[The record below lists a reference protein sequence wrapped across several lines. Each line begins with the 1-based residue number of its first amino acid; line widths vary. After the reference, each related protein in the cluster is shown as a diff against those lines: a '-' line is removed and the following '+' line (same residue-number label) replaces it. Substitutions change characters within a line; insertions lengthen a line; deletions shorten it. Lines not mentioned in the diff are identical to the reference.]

1 MKYRTL
7 GKTGWKVSEISLG
20 TWQVG
25 GKWGSA
31 FDESLAESIINT
43 AIDEG
48 INFIDTADVYST
60 GKSESAVARI
70 VKSRTERIIV
80 ATKIGRRLN
89 PHNTDG
95 YSRTNLHRFVNE
107 ALANMNRETID
118 LVQLHCPPTEVYDRE
133 DVFAAMDELK
143 QDGKIRHYG
152 VSVETV
158 EEAMKAIQYPGVSTV
173 QIIFNLMRMK
183 PLEEFFPAAKKA
195 NVGVIVRVPLA
206 SGLLTG
212 KFAADSTFEEGDHR
226 HFNRNGEAFDKGET
240 FSGVPF
246 EQGLK
251 AVKRYKRLFGHEYL
265 VQHALKWILMH
276 EAVSCVIPGAS
287 SPEQVKSNVLAS
299 DLPALPQM
307 AMDDAKL
314 VYDELVKEHVHHL
327 W

>member
-7 GKTGWKVSEISLG
+7 GKTGYKISEISLG

-31 FDESLAESIINT
+31 FDEEVAETIIHK
-43 AIDEG
+43 AVDLG
-48 INFIDTADVYST
+48 INFIDTADVYSA
-60 GKSESAVARI
+60 GKSERTVSRI
-70 VKSRTERIIV
+70 VKSRMERVIV

-89 PHNTDG
+89 PHVADAYNKE
-95 YSRTNLHRFVNE
+95 NLRRFVDE
-107 ALANMNRETID
+107 TLGNMNRETID
-118 LVQLHCPPTEVYDRE
+118 LVRLHCPPSAVYDNE
-133 DVFAAMDELK
+133 EVFDILDGLK

-158 EEAMKAIQYPGVSTV
+158 EEAMKAISYPGVSTV

-183 PLEEFFPAAKKA
+183 PLEEFFPAAKAA
-195 NVGVIVRVPLA
+195 NVGIIVRVPLA

-212 KFAADSTFEEGDHR
+212 KFDENSSFEQEDHR
-226 HFNRNGEAFDKGET
+226 HFNRNGEVFDKGET

-246 EQGLK
+246 DVGLR
-251 AVKRYKRLFGHEYL
+251 AVRKYKRLFGEDYL
-265 VQHALKWILMH
+265 VQHALRWILMH

-287 SPEQVKSNVLAS
+287 RVEQVAANVLAS
-299 DLPALPQM
+299 DLPPFPQM
-307 AMDDAKL
+307 AMDDAAT
-314 VYDELVKEHVHHL
+314 VYNELLRNHVHHL

>member
-43 AIDEG
+43 AVDSG

-70 VKSRTERIIV
+70 IKSRTERVIV

-89 PHNTDG
+89 PHTADG
-95 YSRTNLHRFVNE
+95 YNRTNLHRFVNE
-107 ALANMNRETID
+107 ALANMNRESID
-118 LVQLHCPPTEVYDRE
+118 LVQLHCPPTEVYSRE
-133 DVFAAMDELK
+133 EVFAAMDELK
-143 QDGKIRHYG
+143 VDGKIRHYG

-158 EEAMKAIQYPGVSTV
+158 EEAMKAIEHPGVSTV

-183 PLEEFFPAAKKA
+183 PLEEFLPAAKAA

-212 KFAADSTFEEGDHR
+212 KFNEDSTFEEGDHR
-226 HFNRNGEAFDKGET
+226 NFNRNGEAFDKGET

-246 EQGLK
+246 DKGLE

-287 SPEQVKSNVLAS
+287 SAQQVTSNVLAS

-307 AMDDAKL
+307 AMDDAQL

>member
-7 GKTGWKVSEISLG
+7 GKTGYKISEISLG

-31 FDESLAESIINT
+31 FDEEVAETIIHK
-43 AIDEG
+43 AVDLG
-48 INFIDTADVYST
+48 INFIDTADVYSA
-60 GKSESAVARI
+60 GKSERTVSRI
-70 VKSRTERIIV
+70 VKSRMERVIV

-89 PHNTDG
+89 PHVADAYNKE
-95 YSRTNLHRFVNE
+95 NLRRFVDE
-107 ALANMNRETID
+107 TLGNMNRETID
-118 LVQLHCPPTEVYDRE
+118 LVQLHCPPSAVYDNE
-133 DVFAAMDELK
+133 EVFDILDGLK

-158 EEAMKAIQYPGVSTV
+158 EEAMKAISYPGVSTV

-183 PLEEFFPAAKKA
+183 PLEEFFPAAKAA
-195 NVGVIVRVPLA
+195 NVGIIVRVPLA

-212 KFAADSTFEEGDHR
+212 KFDENSSFEQEDHR
-226 HFNRNGEAFDKGET
+226 HFNRNGEVFDKGET

-246 EQGLK
+246 DVGLR
-251 AVKRYKRLFGHEYL
+251 AVRKYKRLFGEDYL
-265 VQHALKWILMH
+265 VQHALRWILMH

-287 SPEQVKSNVLAS
+287 RVEQVAANVLAS
-299 DLPALPQM
+299 DLPPFPQM
-307 AMDDAKL
+307 AMDDAAT
-314 VYDELVKEHVHHL
+314 VYNELLRNHVHHL

>member
-7 GKTGWKVSEISLG
+7 GKTGYKVSEISLG

-31 FDESLAESIINT
+31 FDDELAESIIHK
-43 AIDEG
+43 AVDLG
-48 INFIDTADVYST
+48 INFIDTADVYSV
-60 GKSESAVARI
+60 GKSENIVSRVVKARM
-70 VKSRTERIIV
+70 ERVIV

-89 PHNTDG
+89 PHVAEAYNKE
-95 YSRTNLHRFVNE
+95 NLRRFVDE
-107 ALANMNRETID
+107 ALGNMNRETID
-118 LVQLHCPPTEVYDRE
+118 LVQLHCPPSAVYDNE
-133 DVFAAMDELK
+133 EVFDILDGLK

-158 EEAMKAIQYPGVSTV
+158 EEAMKAISYPGVSTV

-183 PLEEFFPAAKKA
+183 PLEEFFPAAKAA

-212 KFAADSTFEEGDHR
+212 KFDENSTFEKDDHR

-246 EQGLK
+246 DAGLK
-251 AVKRYKRLFGHEYL
+251 AVKEYKRLFGEDYL

-276 EAVSCVIPGAS
+276 DAVSCVIPGAS
-287 SPEQVKSNVLAS
+287 RVEQVTSNVLAS

-307 AMDDAKL
+307 AMDDAAK
-314 VYDELVKEHVHHL
+314 VYDDLVKEHVHHL